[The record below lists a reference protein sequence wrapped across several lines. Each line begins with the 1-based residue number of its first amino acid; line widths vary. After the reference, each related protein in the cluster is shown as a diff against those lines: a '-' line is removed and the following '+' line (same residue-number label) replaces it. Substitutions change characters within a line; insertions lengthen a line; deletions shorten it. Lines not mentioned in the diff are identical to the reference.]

1 MKLTGPAAGRAAVWG
16 GAVLAVAL
24 FLAVNVLSQTM
35 FRTAR
40 VDLTEGG
47 LYTLSDGTGAML
59 SGLEEPLTVRF
70 FFSESLAADLPG
82 FRQYAQRVRELLE
95 TYAAR
100 AGGAITLHVIDP
112 EPFSPAEDEA
122 VAFGLRGVPLTEQG
136 ERFYFGMAA
145 TNTTDD
151 LEVVPFFQD
160 ARESFLEYDL
170 TRAFYRLANPKR
182 PVVGL
187 ISTLPINGGFD
198 PQRGALPTWAVA
210 DQIGQ
215 LFELRD
221 LETDV
226 GRVPDDID
234 VLMVAHP
241 KDLPGRTRYAIDQ
254 YVLGGGKAM
263 VFVDP
268 FSEAAAGIPDPENPM
283 RMHNSRLPELFAAW
297 GVELAPGM
305 IVGDR
310 LSARKVRGGSRERPV
325 AVDYIAWLALDADNF
340 NRERIVT
347 AQLGAINVA
356 TAGSLSPADGA
367 TTEFTPLMTS
377 SGEAMLFERM
387 HVQFMPDP
395 AQLLADFAA
404 TGDVY
409 TLAAQISGPAETAFP
424 DGPPPPEDDASGA
437 DGAADAGAGDGEA
450 APPEG
455 HLAASEGDINLLL
468 VADTDLLSDRFWVQV
483 GNFLGDDVLVPVAD
497 NGAFVINALDTYS
510 GSSDLIDLRSRR
522 TSDRPFVVVQEL
534 ERAAEE
540 RFRET
545 ERSLQAQVRETE
557 AQLAE
562 LQLGGDGA
570 QAVLTPEQQDSIAAF
585 RERLVS
591 ARKQLRDVQLALRQ
605 DIERL
610 GATLELLNV
619 ALVPVLVALVGAVVA
634 LLRARRRRRAL
645 AAAVQ

>member
-16 GAVLAVAL
+16 GAVLAAVL
-24 FLAVNVLSQTM
+24 FLAVNVLSQTTL
-35 FRTAR
+35 RTAR

-47 LYTLSDGTGAML
+47 LYTLSDGTRAML
-59 SGLEEPLTVRF
+59 SGLEEPLVVRF

-100 AGGAITLHVIDP
+100 AGGAVALHVIDP

-182 PVVGL
+182 PAVGL
-187 ISTLPINGGFD
+187 ISTLPIDGGFD
-198 PQRGALPTWAVA
+198 PQRGALPSWAVA

-221 LETDV
+221 LTTEVD
-226 GRVPDDID
+226 RVPDDID

-241 KDLPGRTRYAIDQ
+241 KDLSGQTRYAIDQ

-283 RMHNSRLPELFAAW
+283 RMHNSRLPDLFAAW

-325 AVDYIAWLALDADNF
+325 AVDYIAWLALHADNF

-356 TAGSLSPADGA
+356 TAGALSPAEGA
-367 TTEFTPLMTS
+367 TTEFTPLMMS

-409 TLAAQISGPAETAFP
+409 TLAAQVSGPVETAFP
-424 DGPPPPEDDASGA
+424 DGPPPPEEDDASGA
-437 DGAADAGAGDGEA
+437 DGDAEAGDGEA
-450 APPEG
+450 PPPEG
-455 HLAASEGDINLLL
+455 HLAASEGDVNLLL

-483 GNFLGDDVLVPVAD
+483 GNFLGDDVMVPVAD

-510 GSSDLIDLRSRR
+510 GSSDLINLRSRR
-522 TSDRPFVVVQEL
+522 TSERPFVVVQEL

-570 QAVLTPEQQDSIAAF
+570 QAVLTPEQQQSIVAF

-645 AAAVQ
+645 AAV

>member
-1 MKLTGPAAGRAAVWG
+1 MKLTGLAAGRAAVWG

-356 TAGSLSPADGA
+356 TAGSLIPADGA

-409 TLAAQISGPAETAFP
+409 TLAAQVSGPAETAFP

-437 DGAADAGAGDGEA
+437 DGAADAGAADGEA

-483 GNFLGDDVLVPVAD
+483 GNFLGDEVLVPVAD

>member
-1 MKLTGPAAGRAAVWG
+1 MKLTGPAAGRAAAWS
-16 GAVLAVAL
+16 GAVLAAVL
-24 FLAVNVLSQTM
+24 FLAVNVLSQTTL
-35 FRTAR
+35 RTAR

-47 LYTLSDGTGAML
+47 LYTLSDGTRAML
-59 SGLEEPLTVRF
+59 SGLEEPLVVRF

-100 AGGAITLHVIDP
+100 AGGAVALHVIDP

-182 PVVGL
+182 PAVGL
-187 ISTLPINGGFD
+187 ISTLPIDGGFD
-198 PQRGALPTWAVA
+198 PQRGALPSWAVA

-215 LFELRD
+215 MFELRD
-221 LETDV
+221 LTTEVD
-226 GRVPDDID
+226 RVPDDID

-241 KDLPGRTRYAIDQ
+241 KDLSGQTRYAIDQ

-283 RMHNSRLPELFAAW
+283 RLHNSRLPDLFAAW

-356 TAGSLSPADGA
+356 TAGALSPAEGA

-395 AQLLADFAA
+395 SQLLADFAA

-409 TLAAQISGPAETAFP
+409 TLAAQVSGPVETAFP
-424 DGPPPPEDDASGA
+424 DGPPPPEEDDASGA
-437 DGAADAGAGDGEA
+437 DGDAEAGDGEA
-450 APPEG
+450 PPPEG

-483 GNFLGDDVLVPVAD
+483 GNFLGDDVMVPVAD

-510 GSSDLIDLRSRR
+510 GSSDLINLRSRR
-522 TSDRPFVVVQEL
+522 TSERPFVVVQEL
-534 ERAAEE
+534 ERAAGE

-570 QAVLTPEQQDSIAAF
+570 QAVLTPEQQQSIVAF

-591 ARKQLRDVQLALRQ
+591 ARKQLRDVQLALRR

-645 AAAVQ
+645 AAAV